1 MGHKI
6 KISWA
11 PCALKTTL
19 VVPVHGWT
27 WRVQILWVCAWQT
40 EGAQFIRCKILKGWS
55 TTLFKRRTATWL
67 ANKVGVP
74 ARYLDDDRQW
84 WLTVFKLFLGETFR
98 KTDKFSSSTELTDMF
113 FKEVKKLLVEYT
125 DRSATEDVGDVRAW
139 EMLQIQ
145 PWTNWLQQHMLSKHT
160 SVDSFFCSCLFL
172 LSLALSRIIAITPW
186 THPSARS
193 SFYHSWQFEHTVF
206 KIGLKYWSDFPNYQ
220 KILPWD
226 LHCRKAVKV
235 YHVFFILY
243 SQLSDATFKC
253 YI

>member
-1 MGHKI
+1 
-6 KISWA
+6 
-11 PCALKTTL
+11 
-19 VVPVHGWT
+19 
-27 WRVQILWVCAWQT
+27 
-40 EGAQFIRCKILKGWS
+40 
-55 TTLFKRRTATWL
+55 
-67 ANKVGVP
+67 
-74 ARYLDDDRQW
+74 
-84 WLTVFKLFLGETFR
+84 
-98 KTDKFSSSTELTDMF
+98 MF
-113 FKEVKKLLVEYT
+113 FKEVKKPLVEYT
-125 DRSATEDVGDVRAW
+125 DRRTTEGVGDVRAW
-139 EMLQIQ
+139 EMLRIQ

-172 LSLALSRIIAITPW
+172 LSLALSPIIAITPW

-226 LHCRKAVKV
+226 LHCWKAVKV
-235 YHVFFILY
+235 CHVFFILY